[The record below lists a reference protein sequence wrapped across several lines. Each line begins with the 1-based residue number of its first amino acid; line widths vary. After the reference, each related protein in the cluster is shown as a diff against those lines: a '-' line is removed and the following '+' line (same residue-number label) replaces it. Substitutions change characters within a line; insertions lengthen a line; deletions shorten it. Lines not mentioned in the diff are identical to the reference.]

1 MVSRWGG
8 ERGLV
13 LSCAPNAQDPGDHEG
28 LPYGSSGLQPVFI
41 AQVDAYYRRFIN
53 PRWIAVLSPKAT
65 VTP

>member
-1 MVSRWGG
+1 MVTRWGR

-41 AQVDAYYRRFIN
+41 ASVDAYYCRLIRL
-53 PRWIAVLSPKAT
+53 RCIAVLSPKAT